1 MTHILQIA
9 VISTTPWDSYLIHN
23 HIWTYPSHAILGP
36 TLFSIPAEEIFFFV
50 VQTYN
55 TSLLYLLLSTPTFH
69 PVYLCGDK
77 RLSDGRLLWL
87 WAPLGQGLL
96 VATILAG
103 LSMIVAK
110 GEGLYMGLILA
121 WAGPFVLLLWY
132 DIRAH
137 FASIEPDLWP
147 GRTLA
152 HQFILGLPLS
162 NTLLPVAL
170 PTLYLWVVDTWAL
183 KRGTW
188 VIESGTKLGLHLWDG
203 LEIEYASSLL
213 GQLLYANSLQGG
225 SLLSCHERTHR
236 LRLSSF
242 RQRARYPANLPK
254 PFPCCSGVAIT
265 GSTGQSTFDASKLV

>member
-137 FASIEPDLWP
+137 L
-147 GRTLA
+147 
-152 HQFILGLPLS
+152 
-162 NTLLPVAL
+162 
-170 PTLYLWVVDTWAL
+170 
-183 KRGTW
+183 
-188 VIESGTKLGLHLWDG
+188 
-203 LEIEYASSLL
+203 
-213 GQLLYANSLQGG
+213 
-225 SLLSCHERTHR
+225 
-236 LRLSSF
+236 LRLSLICGLVGHSHTSSF
-242 RQRARYPANLPK
+242 WVSHSRTLFCQLHCRHCTY
-254 PFPCCSGVAIT
+254 G
-265 GSTGQSTFDASKLV
+265 